1 MDSVATE
8 TADTDTDTAGADTVD
23 LAIVGGGVIG
33 ALLAHEALAAF
44 PDLSIAVLERG
55 LLGQGASSR
64 SAGVH
69 FPRGATARVRS
80 MTEHSQRVWER
91 LGAELDLPI
100 RELGATVV
108 STADPGTLATT
119 YPRLGAETAPA
130 DPGRGWAAP
139 PGARAWELPGCH
151 YADVQGVTGR
161 VLARLRGRLT
171 VLEGTEVTALSAEAG
186 VHRLTLGHGRELRA
200 RRVVLAPGPWIAH
213 PAWAE
218 LLAPLD
224 LRVKKIVATH
234 VEAAP
239 APDDPLTVFH
249 DEDAFL
255 LPLHGRGH
263 YLFSYTCDRW
273 DVAPDD
279 AELVLERSDLDD
291 AQAQLGRF
299 APELVARCTSGRVFC
314 DAYSPRREPVVAEL
328 APGLV
333 FAGAAGGS
341 GYRLA
346 PAIAAE
352 AVAALDLAAL
362 DLTPTRNLS
371 QPRQRQS

>member
-1 MDSVATE
+1 MDA
-8 TADTDTDTAGADTVD
+8 VD
-23 LAIVGGGVIG
+23 LAVVGGGVVG
-33 ALLAHEALAAF
+33 ALVAHEALAAS
-44 PDLSIAVLERG
+44 PGLRIAVLERG
-55 LLGQGASSR
+55 LVGQGASAR

-80 MTEHSQRVWER
+80 MAAYSQHVWER
-91 LGAELDLPI
+91 LTG
-100 RELGATVV
+100 ELGLPVRAVDATVV
-108 STADPGTLATT
+108 AGGGSDTVGTAYL
-119 YPRLGAETAPA
+119 RLGDERAPA
-130 DPGRGWAAP
+130 DPARGRTAP
-139 PGARAWELPGCH
+139 AGSRAWTLPGCH

-161 VLARLRGRLT
+161 VLAALRDRVS
-171 VLEGTEVTALSAEAG
+171 VLEGTEVTEISSG
-186 VHRLTLGHGRELRA
+186 DGHRLVLGQGRELLA

-213 PAWAE
+213 RAWADAV
-218 LLAPLD
+218 APLG

-234 VEAAP
+234 VEAPP

-263 YLFSYTCDRW
+263 FLFSYTCDRW

-279 AELVLERSDLDD
+279 VRLALEPSDLDD
-291 AQAQLGRF
+291 ARAVLGRF
-299 APELVARCTSGRVFC
+299 APGLVARCESGRVFC
-314 DAYSPRREPVVAEL
+314 DAYGPRREPVVAEL
-328 APGLV
+328 RPGLV

-352 AVAALDLAAL
+352 TVAAL
-362 DLTPTRNLS
+362 DLTPTPHFS

>member
-1 MDSVATE
+1 M
-8 TADTDTDTAGADTVD
+8 DTVD

-33 ALLAHEALAAF
+33 ALVAHEAVAAF
-44 PDLSIAVLERG
+44 PDVTIAVLERG
-55 LLGQGASSR
+55 LIGQGASSR

-80 MTEHSQRVWER
+80 MTEHSHRVWER
-91 LGAELDLPI
+91 LATELDLPI
-100 RELGATVV
+100 REVDATVV
-108 STADPGTLATT
+108 ATGDVSTT
-119 YPRLGAETAPA
+119 YLRLGDETAPA
-130 DPGRGWAAP
+130 RGWAAP
-139 PGARAWELPGCH
+139 PGARAWNLHGCH
-151 YADVQGVTGR
+151 YADVQGVAGR
-161 VLARLRGRLT
+161 VLARLRDHVT
-171 VLEGTEVTALSAEAG
+171 VLEGTEVTELSSG
-186 VHRLTLGHGRELRA
+186 GDHRVTLGHGRELLA

-213 PAWAE
+213 PAWAD
-218 LLAPLD
+218 LVAPLG

-234 VEAAP
+234 VESSP
-239 APDDPLTVFH
+239 APDDPLTIFH
-249 DEDAFL
+249 DDDAFL

-263 YLFSYTCDRW
+263 FLFSYTCDRW

-279 AELVLERSDLDD
+279 AGLVLERSDLDD
-291 AQAQLGRF
+291 ARAVLGRF
-299 APELVARCTSGRVFC
+299 APDLVARCNSGRVFC

-328 APGLV
+328 TPGLV

-352 AVAALDLAAL
+352 TVAAL

-371 QPRQRQS
+371 QPRQGQS